1 MSATPVF
8 YFDLGS
14 PYAYLA
20 AERLGRLIPSAR
32 WQPILLGGLF
42 KLTGRSSWGTGSGRA
57 DGMVEVERRAEAYG
71 LPPVRWPDP
80 WPGNML
86 TVMRAAT
93 FAARHGR
100 EVAFALAAFRRA
112 FAAGE
117 DLSRPEPILEAAAEA
132 GLDPARVRA
141 AAGDPAVKDALR
153 QATEDAHARGV
164 TGVPTLRA
172 GNRLYWGD
180 DRLDA
185 GARSL
190 AGPAAGAG
198 YS

>member
-1 MSATPVF
+1 MSAPPVF

-42 KLTGRSSWGTGSGRA
+42 KLTGRSSWGTGPGRA
-57 DGMVEVERRAEAYG
+57 DGMAEVERRAAAYG

-86 TVMRAAT
+86 AVMRAAT
-93 FAARHGR
+93 FAAREGR
-100 EVAFALAAFRRA
+100 GVAFAIAAFRRA

-117 DLSRPEPILEAAAEA
+117 DLGRPEPVLAAAADA
-132 GLDPARVRA
+132 GVDTARVRA
-141 AAGDPAVKDALR
+141 AIADQAVKDALR

-172 GNRLYWGD
+172 GDRLHWGD
-180 DRLDA
+180 DRLDSA
-185 GARSL
+185 ARSL
-190 AGPAAGAG
+190 AGLTAGSG